1 MYYDKFILF
10 YDFLFKFTHAQSN
23 RKNIENQFE
32 AITVLNLQDKYF
44 DPNWHFHPH
53 YQIFTVI
60 EGAGTRFIGDNIQ
73 TFEQGDTVMI
83 GPNLP
88 HLWRSDK
95 AYFDQEFPQ
104 KSHGI
109 VVYFSESFLGNEFLE
124 NSEMQSIKRLF
135 DHSTRGMVL
144 TGNIQ
149 EATVVALK
157 KIVIQK
163 GFDRILTL
171 LALLHQLSNSSDWQP
186 ICSSGYVNTYK
197 ITETERMQKVH
208 EFVLKNFKEEISLS
222 EVAEIVNMST
232 SAFCRYFKKR
242 SNKTFLDFVNEIR
255 IGNACKLL
263 NEDQYTIGDIAFE
276 SGYNSISNFNSQFK
290 RMMGCSPRVYVSLI
304 GKI

>member
-1 MYYDKFILF
+1 MPKVIE
-10 YDFLFKFTHAQSN
+10 
-23 RKNIENQFE
+23 KNIENQFE
-32 AITVLNLQDKYF
+32 AITVLDLEDKYF

-60 EGAGTRFIGDNIQ
+60 EGSGTRFIGDNIQ
-73 TFEQGDTVMI
+73 TFDRGDTVMI

-95 AYFDQEFPQ
+95 IYFDTDIDQ

-124 NSEMQSIKRLF
+124 KSEMQNIKKLF
-135 DHSTRGMVL
+135 EHSKKGMAL
-144 TGNIQ
+144 HGKMQ
-149 EATVVALK
+149 EATVTSLRKMAD
-157 KIVIQK
+157 QK

-171 LALLHQLSNSSDWQP
+171 LALLHNLSNGNDWEP
-186 ICSSGYVNTYK
+186 ICSSGYENSYK

-208 EFVLKNFKEEISLS
+208 EFVLKNFKAEISLT
-222 EVAEIVNMST
+222 EVADIVNMST

-263 NEDQYTIGDIAFE
+263 SEDQQTIAEVAYECGF
-276 SGYNSISNFNSQFK
+276 NSISHFNSQFK
-290 RMMGCSPRVYVSLI
+290 KLVGYSP
-304 GKI
+304 GKYIKLTKTL

>member
-1 MYYDKFILF
+1 MPKVIE
-10 YDFLFKFTHAQSN
+10 
-23 RKNIENQFE
+23 KNIENQFE
-32 AITVLNLQDKYF
+32 AITVLDLQDKYF

-95 AYFDQEFPQ
+95 VYFDPEYLH

-109 VVYFSESFLGNEFLE
+109 VVYFSENFLGSEFLE
-124 NSEMQSIKRLF
+124 KSEMQNIKRLF
-135 DHSTRGMVL
+135 DNSKRGMVIHQQTREITIAFL
-144 TGNIQ
+144 QRI
-149 EATVVALK
+149 AL
-157 KIVIQK
+157 QK

-171 LALLHQLSNSSDWQP
+171 LELLHLLSNSTEWDP
-186 ICSSGYVNTYK
+186 ICSSGYVNSYK
-197 ITETERMQKVH
+197 ISETERMQKVH
-208 EFVLKNFKEEISLS
+208 EFVLKNFKEEISLA
-222 EVAEIVNMST
+222 EVAEIVNMSI

-242 SNKTFLDFVNEIR
+242 ANKTFLDFVNEIR

-263 NEDQYTIGDIAFE
+263 NEDKYSIAEIAFE
-276 SGYNSISNFNSQFK
+276 SGFNSISNFNSQFRK
-290 RMMGCSPRVYVSLI
+290 MMGCSPREYMKTISNAEDYSE
-304 GKI
+304 

>member
-1 MYYDKFILF
+1 MPKVIE
-10 YDFLFKFTHAQSN
+10 
-23 RKNIENQFE
+23 KNIENQFE
-32 AITVLNLQDKYF
+32 AITVLDLKDKYF

-60 EGAGTRFIGDNIQ
+60 DGSGTRFIGDNIQ
-73 TFEQGDTVMI
+73 TFDRGDTVMT

-95 AYFDQEFPQ
+95 VYFDPEFTQ

-109 VVYFSESFLGNEFLE
+109 VVYFSENFLGNEFFE
-124 NSEMQSIKRLF
+124 KSEMLNIKKLF
-135 DHSTRGMVL
+135 EHSKRGMAIH
-144 TGNIQ
+144 GQ
-149 EATVVALK
+149 MKEATVMALIK
-157 KIVIQK
+157 MTEQK

-171 LALLHQLSNSSDWQP
+171 LTLLHDLSNGNEWER
-186 ICSSGYVNTYK
+186 ICSNSYENSYK
-197 ITETERMQKVH
+197 FSETERMQKVH
-208 EFVLKNFKEEISLS
+208 EFVLKNFKEEISLT

-263 NEDQYTIGDIAFE
+263 PEDDCTIAGVAYECGF
-276 SGYNSISNFNSQFK
+276 NSISHFNSQFK
-290 RMMGCSPRVYVSLI
+290 KIVGYSP
-304 GKI
+304 GKYIKLTKNL